1 MRARTTA
8 LVAAATALAIIFS
21 GCSATKVPFVEE
33 TFSALA
39 EYEQQKLDW
48 SSCYEYF
55 DCAELRVPIDYQD
68 LSVGTFRISVLRAAA
83 RDQDIASAP

>member
-8 LVAAATALAIIFS
+8 LVAAATALAIILS

-48 SSCYEYF
+48 SSCYE
-55 DCAELRVPIDYQD
+55 
-68 LSVGTFRISVLRAAA
+68 
-83 RDQDIASAP
+83 